1 MDRMTERAYKRK
13 CFQGRGMVARS
24 LDMAFFSLLGGACLY
39 VLIRNLVYSTLLSA
53 GLLLF
58 FILWDRRRWHRYRQC
73 IWQEVAR
80 SLRREAW
87 LQQEAERIRGEG
99 GVIIYPTPDRER
111 MIGLCLNLGK
121 DTVFHSFGDTNNDL
135 LAAAEAYGCSIT
147 FHSWQEGPEPS
158 REQVM
163 ERLRRNAPKRD
174 GALWKKLL
182 DLPGNRYLLTGAF
195 LLLLSIVLRRALY
208 WRVLGSLCLLIGAIR
223 RSVTL
228 YRET

>member
-1 MDRMTERAYKRK
+1 MDRMTERAYKRE

-99 GVIIYPTPDRER
+99 GVIIYPTPDSER
-111 MIGLCLNLGK
+111 MIGLCLNFGQG
-121 DTVFHSFGDTNNDL
+121 TVFHCFGDTNSNL
-135 LAAAEAYGCSIT
+135 LAVAEDYGCSVV
-147 FHSWQEGPEPS
+147 FHPWQEGPEPS
-158 REQVM
+158 QEQVM

-174 GALWKKLL
+174 GALWKRLL
-182 DLPGNRYLLTGAF
+182 DLPGNRYLLTGAL

-208 WRVLGSLCLLIGAIR
+208 WRFLGSLCLLIGAIR

>member
-1 MDRMTERAYKRK
+1 MTERAYKRK

-58 FILWDRRRWHRYRQC
+58 YILWDRRRWHRYRQC
-73 IWQEVAR
+73 IWQEVTR

-99 GVIIYPTPDRER
+99 GVIIYPTQDRER
-111 MIGLCLNLGK
+111 MIDLCLNFGQG
-121 DTVFHSFGDTNNDL
+121 TVFHCFGDTNSNL
-135 LAAAEAYGCSIT
+135 LAVAEAYGCSIT

-158 REQVM
+158 QEQVM

-174 GALWKKLL
+174 GTLWKRLL
-182 DLPGNRYLLTGAF
+182 DLPGNRYLLTGAL

-208 WRVLGSLCLLIGAIR
+208 WRFLGSLCLLIGAIR

>member
-1 MDRMTERAYKRK
+1 MDRMTERAYKRQ

-39 VLIRNLVYSTLLSA
+39 VLIRNLVFSTLLSA

-111 MIGLCLNLGK
+111 MMGLCLNLGK
-121 DTVFHSFGDTNNDL
+121 DTIFHSFGDTNNDL

-158 REQVM
+158 QEQVM
-163 ERLRRNAPKRD
+163 EWLRRNAPKRD
-174 GALWKKLL
+174 GALWKRLL
-182 DLPGNRYLLTGAF
+182 DLPGNRYLLTGAL

-208 WRVLGSLCLLIGAIR
+208 WRFLGSLCLLIGAIR

>member
-1 MDRMTERAYKRK
+1 MDRMTERAYKRE

-58 FILWDRRRWHRYRQC
+58 YILWDRRRWHRYRQC

-147 FHSWQEGPEPS
+147 FHSWQEGPES
-158 REQVM
+158 SQEQVM

-174 GALWKKLL
+174 GALWKRLL
-182 DLPGNRYLLTGAF
+182 DLPGNRYLLTGAL

-208 WRVLGSLCLLIGAIR
+208 WRFLGSLCLLIGAIR

-228 YRET
+228 YRGT

>member
-1 MDRMTERAYKRK
+1 MDRMTERAYKRE

-39 VLIRNLVYSTLLSA
+39 ILKRNLVFSA
-53 GLLLF
+53 VVSAVLLLLF
-58 FILWDRRRWHRYRQC
+58 VLWDRKRWDNYIHR
-73 IWQEVAR
+73 IWKDAVKA
-80 SLRREAW
+80 LRREAW

-99 GVIIYPTPDRER
+99 GVIIYPKPDTER
-111 MIGLCLNLGK
+111 MIDLCLNLGK

-174 GALWKKLL
+174 GALWKRLL

>member
-158 REQVM
+158 QEQVM

-174 GALWKKLL
+174 GALWKRLL
-182 DLPGNRYLLTGAF
+182 DLPGNRYLLTGAL

-208 WRVLGSLCLLIGAIR
+208 WRFLGSLCLLIGAIR